1 MKTYLDFTEDEK
13 QEYKNQLK
21 IDVENYITNYYKQVS
36 INVINY
42 LKPLLGNEFEEYF
55 DKRLKELKEDD

>member
-55 DKRLKELKEDD
+55 DKRLLELKEDE